1 MRGLSRHCRAQ
12 GFTLAEMAIAVV
24 ILALLLASA
33 FLPIS
38 TQMELK
44 TIADTQRSL
53 DQIREAIIG
62 FTLANGRLPCPAT
75 GTTASSNS
83 GAGQESRSGGPT
95 YYYCSSARGVV
106 PWATL
111 GVPEADSWGRRFSYR
126 VAPVFADD
134 ITCATSAVGDW
145 GSRASGATNCPAPP
159 APASAANQTI
169 SCSPSPLPTQSSI
182 ALCTLGDLSVYT
194 RADSNHGASAY
205 AQQVAAVV
213 VSHGKNGYG
222 GYAAGTGSTLS
233 SPAASTDEATNANGG
248 ATVITSAGA
257 NLSTSP
263 LTYIFISRP
272 QSAVASGCTDGS
284 TGTFCEFDDIVAWI
298 PTTVLVSR
306 LVTAGKL
313 P

>member
-1 MRGLSRHCRAQ
+1 MRCSQQLASSA
-12 GFTLAEMAIAVV
+12 GFTLAEMAIAMV

-33 FLPIS
+33 FIPIS

-44 TIADTQRSL
+44 TITDTQRSL

-62 FTLANGRLPCPAT
+62 FALANGRLPCPAT
-75 GTTASSNS
+75 GGTATGSST
-83 GAGQESRSGGPT
+83 AGQEVRAGGPT
-95 YYYCSSARGVV
+95 YYYCASATGVV

-111 GVPEADSWGRRFSYR
+111 GVPEADSWGRRFTYR
-126 VAPVFADD
+126 VAPVVADD
-134 ITCATSAVGDW
+134 IGCATTEW
-145 GSRASGATNCPAPP
+145 GSRTTATTNCPSP
-159 APASAANQTI
+159 APVSPANQTTA
-169 SCSPSPLPTQSSI
+169 CAPSPTPTQSSI

-213 VSHGKNGYG
+213 ISHGKNGYG
-222 GYAAGTGSTLS
+222 GYPAGGGTARASAAAG
-233 SPAASTDEATNANGG
+233 TDEATNSGGG
-248 ATVITSAGA
+248 ATVIVSNGA

-263 LTYIFISRP
+263 LTYIFISR
-272 QSAVASGCTDGS
+272 SKSEVASGCTDGS
-284 TGTFCEFDDIVAWI
+284 SGTFCEFDDVLSWV
-298 PTTVLVSR
+298 PTTVLISR